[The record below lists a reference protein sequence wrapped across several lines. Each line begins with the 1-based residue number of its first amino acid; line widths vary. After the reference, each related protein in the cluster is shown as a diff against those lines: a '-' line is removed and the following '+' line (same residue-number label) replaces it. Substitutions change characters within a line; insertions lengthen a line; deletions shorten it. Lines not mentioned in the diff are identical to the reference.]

1 MVAINRSRT
10 TAAVSSVPSG
20 QVSSS
25 SGNGSVWEDAPT
37 EFTRRV
43 TFKEIYGDTGT
54 GRTTLAF
61 TAPGPI
67 AYFHAG
73 EKIEGVIQKAAHKIG
88 PNMDGKRGVV
98 NFGGVFAGSP
108 EQVAAQA
115 SALWQRFV
123 AAYFDSYKWARTV
136 IIDTHTELWELIRL
150 ARFGGLK
157 PQGGRVDANYGP
169 VNAEFRSLF
178 KHFKT
183 QDTANL
189 IIIGQTKDE
198 YTKKAGRSD
207 GMGERTGRTIR
218 AGMKEIPY
226 MADVLIRTDK
236 GVNDNDE
243 LEFTATIEKGWFNA
257 SVEGVAMPGMEFASI
272 MELITETPASEW
284 E

>member
-1 MVAINRSRT
+1 MVQIARPKL
-10 TAAVSSVPSG
+10 AAVA
-20 QVSSS
+20 SSS
-25 SGNGSVWEDAPT
+25 SAPAPVGLWEDAPT
-37 EFTRRV
+37 EFVRRV

-67 AYFHAG
+67 AYIHAA
-73 EKIEGVIQKAAHKIG
+73 EKIDGIIEQYAHKIG
-88 PNMDGKRGVV
+88 PHGNGTQGVF
-98 NFGGVFAGSP
+98 NFGGVFTGTP

-115 SALWQRFV
+115 QSIWHRFML
-123 AAYFDSYKWARTV
+123 AYFDAFKWARTV

-169 VNAEFRSLF
+169 VNAEFRSIF

-183 QDTANL
+183 QDRANL

-198 YTKKAGRSD
+198 YKTKGGKSD
-207 GMGERTGRTIR
+207 GMGERTGNTIR

-226 MADVLIRTDK
+226 MADILVRTDK
-236 GVNDNDE
+236 GRDDSGN
-243 LEFTATIEKGWFNA
+243 LQFTATIEKGWFNA
-257 SVEGVAMPGMEFASI
+257 SVEGIELPDQTFGSLL
-272 MELITETPASEW
+272 ELITNVPAEEW
-284 E
+284 GG